1 MNIASGIR
9 DKAGSDI
16 SDWDDSFEYLDSSDL
31 FLITS
36 LRIDN
41 LSS

>member
-1 MNIASGIR
+1 MR

-31 FLITS
+31 FI
-36 LRIDN
+36 
-41 LSS
+41 LSQMFTRA